1 MGGCGGH
8 CRCADQAE
16 VVDGP
21 VTSKKIASCEPPKEG
36 VMLDAEGKCPCGKT
50 PDECC
55 HKEVVFASEFNEALD
70 ELCADH
76 GVVDMCDITALDS
89 EEKEEK
95 K

>member
-8 CRCADQAE
+8 CRCSDE
-16 VVDGP
+16 KED
-21 VTSKKIASCEPPKEG
+21 TNKKTASPSCASPTGG

-50 PDECC
+50 PDACC

-76 GVVDMCDITALDS
+76 GVVDMCDITSEDS
-89 EEKEEK
+89 EEKDNK
-95 K
+95 D